1 MNAFDIG
8 IVDGVKTAGIIPSK
22 KDSTAKKLVKG
33 TAILGGLAAA
43 AYGGKRLIDKVP
55 VSKMFDYGLKMKIM
69 NTIRN
74 ADGELIDNVTHS
86 T

>member
-1 MNAFDIG
+1 MNTFEIG
-8 IVDGVKTAGIIPSK
+8 VGDGIKLAGIIPSK

-43 AYGGKRLIDKVP
+43 AYGSKKLIDMVP
-55 VSKMFDYGLKMKIM
+55 LSNTFSGGLKMKIM